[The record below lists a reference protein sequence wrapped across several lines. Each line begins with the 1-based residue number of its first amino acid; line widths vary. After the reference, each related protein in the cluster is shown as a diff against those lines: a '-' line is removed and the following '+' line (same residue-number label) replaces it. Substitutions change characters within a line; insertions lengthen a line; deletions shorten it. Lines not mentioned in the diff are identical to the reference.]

1 MSILNKDSELIRDGR
16 KEPLKNVEA
25 PLRDQ
30 IPDKLAKKLDELEIG
45 QKIKDI
51 WSQGNAN
58 RTAWLER
65 QREYLQDWD
74 EFLESTAEGPFAG
87 SSSLHIPI
95 PLIVAK
101 TLHARFLQAL
111 LGIDPP
117 FVVKPRTEASVE
129 RAELVQDLL
138 SYTLKDWA
146 NRYKGVEDV
155 VDQFLWSWVTTGS
168 GVMKARWDVEYERF
182 VDVRPVQKPAAPRFE
197 IDEQGNEV
205 SIPQFRV
212 VEEEV
217 AVSEKCFEGPC
228 LEFVHNEDLLIIGG
242 QGDPQVADS
251 VHHRTRP
258 TASELLTLVDRKVF
272 REEETEEAIASGADN
287 EAGGQGT
294 EIKQQRALNAGK
306 GQLDTSSDLDRYEVI
321 ESYLKVDVDGSGI
334 NSNVV
339 VWTHL
344 KTGKILRATYLKR
357 VNKAG
362 TRPFFKIDFHKR
374 PGQDYG
380 VGIIEM
386 IAPLTKELDTMH
398 NLRIDYGMVSTM
410 PFGFFRPTSS
420 IDPKTIELR
429 PGMLIPV
436 DNPQDVYFPNL
447 GNRTSF
453 GFQEEASLMSYI
465 ERITTVNDF
474 TLGAMSGTQGATRT
488 ATGVRGLMGESN
500 SNLDVYLRRMNRG
513 WKSALQYLFSMLQQ
527 RLPSGLEFRVTGE
540 AGNDYF
546 RTIKTP
552 LEIAGQFDFE
562 LSANSANSN
571 KTLNQEVA
579 ATIMQAT
586 ASPLDVQLGIVTP
599 LERYE
604 AIKLYFKS
612 LGVKDFGKFARKPVG
627 IERVLSPEEIA
638 NRVLRGVPVP
648 VTPEQDHQ
656 GFLAYFEEIFKTDEL
671 LGQFTEEQA
680 MALATQ
686 AKQHEQMLGALQ
698 AQEAQQAN
706 ANQMKINGQQG
717 GMASPFQPGTL
728 NGAVIA
734 QPEFPAA

>member
-16 KEPLKNVEA
+16 TQPLKDVEA

-30 IPDKLAKKLDELEIG
+30 VVDKLVNKLDELEIG
-45 QKIKDI
+45 QKVKDI
-51 WSQGNAN
+51 WSQGNSN

-65 QREYLQDWD
+65 QRNHLQDWD
-74 EFLESTAEGPFAG
+74 EFLESSAEGPFAG
-87 SSSLHIPI
+87 SSSLHIPM

-117 FVVKPRTEASVE
+117 FVVKPRTEASVP
-129 RAELVQDLL
+129 RAELVQDLMNYCL
-138 SYTLKDWA
+138 RDWC
-146 NRYKGVEDV
+146 NKYKGIDET
-155 VDQFLWSWVTTGS
+155 VDLWIWGWITTGS

-197 IDEQGNEV
+197 IDEQGNEIT
-205 SIPQFRV
+205 IPQFRV

-217 AVSEKCFEGPC
+217 PVSEKCFEGPC
-228 LEFVHNEDLLIIGG
+228 FEFVHHEDLLIIGG

-272 REEETEEAIASGADN
+272 REDETLEAIESGADN
-287 EAGGQGT
+287 EAGGIGT
-294 EIKQQRALNAGK
+294 DIKQQRALNAGK
-306 GQLDTSSDLDRYEVI
+306 GTIDSASDLDRYEII

-344 KTGKILRATYLKR
+344 KTGKILRATYLR
-357 VNKAG
+357 RINKAG

-386 IAPLTKELDTMH
+386 IAPLTKELDAIH
-398 NLRIDYGMVSTM
+398 NLKLDYGILSTM
-410 PFGFFRPTSS
+410 PFGFYRPTSS
-420 IDPKTIELR
+420 IDPKTIELK

-436 DNPQDVYFPNL
+436 DDPAAISFPNI

-453 GFQEEASLMSYI
+453 GFQEEASLMSFI
-465 ERITTVNDF
+465 ERLTTVNDF

-500 SNLDVYLRRMNRG
+500 ANLDVYLRRLNQG
-513 WKSALQYLFSMLQQ
+513 WKAMLQYLFNLLQQ
-527 RLPSGLEFRVTGE
+527 RLPPGLEFRVTGD

-546 RTIKTP
+546 RTVKSSAE
-552 LEIAGQFDFE
+552 LSGMFDFE
-562 LSANSANSN
+562 VSPNSANSN
-571 KTLNQEVA
+571 KTIQQEVA
-579 ATIMQAT
+579 AVLYQST
-586 ASPLDVQLGIVTP
+586 ASPLDVQLGIITP
-599 LERYE
+599 FERYN
-604 AIKLYFKS
+604 AVKNYFKTM
-612 LGVKDFGKFARKPVG
+612 GVKDFGQYVRKPEG
-627 IERVLSPEEIA
+627 MEYLPTPEEIT

-648 VTPEQDHQ
+648 VTPDLDHQ
-656 GFLAYFEEIFKTDEL
+656 GFLAYFEQIFNDDQL
-671 LGQFTEEQA
+671 LGQFSEEQA
-680 MALATQ
+680 LALAAQ
-686 AKQHEQMLGALQ
+686 AKKHEGMVQALQ
-698 AQEAQQAN
+698 QMQAQQAN
-706 ANQMKINGQQG
+706 VAQMRTNAQAGTQV
-717 GMASPFQPGTL
+717 SPFQTL
-728 NGAVIA
+728 PGAVIA
-734 QPEFPAA
+734 QPELPVA